1 MVTKA
6 DFTPEEWNALL
17 AAPMLAGMAV
27 TIAEPS
33 GLLGM
38 LQEGWASAKSM
49 LGAKS
54 DPAASQ
60 LARLIADDFTTSE
73 GRQAAQAYVKAQLT
87 GKSAAELKPQ
97 IINALG
103 SIAGILD
110 AKAGGEA
117 AAVKAWLNHT
127 ATSVAEASKEGGFLG
142 FGGITVSDAEK
153 ASLDEVAKALRA

>member
-1 MVTKA
+1 MTTKA
-6 DFTPEEWNALL
+6 DFTPEEWHALL

-33 GLLGM
+33 GLFGM

-54 DPAASQ
+54 DPAASE
-60 LARLIADDFTTSE
+60 LAKAIADDFSTSE
-73 GRQAAQAYVKAQLT
+73 GRSAAQAYIKATLT

-97 IINALG
+97 IVDAL
-103 SIAGILD
+103 SKVAGILE
-110 AKAGGEA
+110 AKAGPDA
-117 AAVKAWLNHT
+117 ASVKVWLNQT
-127 ATSVAEASKEGGFLG
+127 AQNVAEASTEGGFLG
-142 FGGITVSDAEK
+142 FGGVAVSDAEK

>member
-1 MVTKA
+1 MSTKA

-38 LQEGWASAKSM
+38 IQEGWASARSM

-60 LARLIADDFTTSE
+60 LAKSIAEDFSTSE
-73 GRQAAQAYVKAQLT
+73 GRHAAQAYVKSQLT

-97 IINALG
+97 IMGAL
-103 SIAGILD
+103 SAVAGILD
-110 AKAGGEA
+110 AKAGTDA
-117 AAVKAWLNHT
+117 ASVKAWLSHT
-127 ATSVAEASKEGGFLG
+127 AQSVAEASKEGGFLG
-142 FGGITVSDAEK
+142 FGGVAVSDAEK
-153 ASLDEVAKALRA
+153 ASLDEVAQALRA